1 MKQRMIEKSKCHS
14 RSLLQVLYKITA
26 KRYNNRIMESLNIK
40 NKLESSY
47 ILKLKDILKNAG
59 IMSDISSQ
67 KVWLLYTFSCEESFA
82 SIPLPPVFQWI

>member
-1 MKQRMIEKSKCHS
+1 MKSQ
-14 RSLLQVLYKITA
+14 
-26 KRYNNRIMESLNIK
+26 RYNNRIMESLNIK

-67 KVWLLYTFSCEESFA
+67 KVWLLYTFSREESFA
-82 SIPLPPVFQWI
+82 SIPLPPVFQLNIYDRTILNQTKLSQISFK